1 MFSIVE
7 LQERATIANTDLLP
21 ANFQL
26 IRNRGTP
33 WHASLGRYLLQY
45 YRLMQSNLQSVVHMY
60 RGFIR
65 KGARVRII
73 TFRDTTRM
81 QSKSNRCI

>member
-1 MFSIVE
+1 MTIQIFKIVRIE
-7 LQERATIANTDLLP
+7 SLNKVGQIDIEKSTRVLTSRRTLQ
-21 ANFQL
+21 
-26 IRNRGTP
+26 RNAVCRRRISNDIDT
-33 WHASLGRYLLQY
+33 AYL
-45 YRLMQSNLQSVVHMY
+45 Y

-65 KGARVRII
+65 KGDRVHII